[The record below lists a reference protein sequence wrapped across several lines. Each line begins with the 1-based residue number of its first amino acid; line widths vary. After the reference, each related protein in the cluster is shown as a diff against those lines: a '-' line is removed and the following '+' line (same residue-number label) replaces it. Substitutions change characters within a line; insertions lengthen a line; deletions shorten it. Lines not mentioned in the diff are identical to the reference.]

1 MKAKKIATFR
11 DKWFTTIEYEYRGHR
26 YDVEYPNGNQV
37 CCTPAHIQH
46 RDEQEKIDK
55 MIDNPPKQGEPIDW
69 DEIFEM
75 IEG

>member
-46 RDEQEKIDK
+46 RDAQDRIDK
-55 MIDNPPKQGEPIDW
+55 LIEAPAGQREPIDL
-69 DEIFEM
+69 DEIWEM
-75 IEG
+75 MGW